1 MLEVARRHLFCPENV
16 RWDGL
21 LGVIAKAGDILRRY
35 SLLDISPTLFQV
47 NDSFDH
53 STATLGG
60 RYFPPVAVE
69 DLDYSFHGTAE
80 AQLGACLASVGAFI
94 RENKRELAKREGP
107 TCLRFPRDIAC
118 FDGCSVVPQT
128 SRNASDATFKVVL
141 SLRVYGDAAEAAARP
156 HASVSHEAA
165 ISAWRAAE
173 AAVAGLQDVHVEVV
187 GAYEWKRY
195 SYQAKEH
202 EVSALAALQNQK
214 SCSDITSC
222 PVDTV
227 TMNIRDALHRLWSTY
242 AKIFGSRGNMMRFIC

>member
-1 MLEVARRHLFCPENV
+1 
-16 RWDGL
+16 
-21 LGVIAKAGDILRRY
+21 
-35 SLLDISPTLFQV
+35 
-47 NDSFDH
+47 
-53 STATLGG
+53 
-60 RYFPPVAVE
+60 
-69 DLDYSFHGTAE
+69 
-80 AQLGACLASVGAFI
+80 
-94 RENKRELAKREGP
+94 
-107 TCLRFPRDIAC
+107 
-118 FDGCSVVPQT
+118 
-128 SRNASDATFKVVL
+128 
-141 SLRVYGDAAEAAARP
+141 VYGDAAEAAARP